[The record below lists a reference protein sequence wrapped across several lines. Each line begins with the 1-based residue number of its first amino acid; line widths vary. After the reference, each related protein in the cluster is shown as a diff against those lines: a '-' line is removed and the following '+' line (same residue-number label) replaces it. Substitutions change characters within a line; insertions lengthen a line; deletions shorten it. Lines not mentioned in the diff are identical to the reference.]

1 MTPRQ
6 IRGVRVA
13 FRFLPGLWGFG
24 YPSEERGLRSLRL
37 LALVVWCYAF
47 KLRVRFLGV

>member
-13 FRFLPGLWGFG
+13 SRFLPGLWDFG
-24 YPSEERGLRSLRL
+24 YPSEGRGLRPLRL